1 MSTNGT
7 RASRKPPAQRPAP
20 GRGALWVKPLPP
32 DSCSFPSH
40 LRCTIPVSVCV
51 FILTWDGPRL
61 FRDPA
66 MWFPE
71 PTFQHPVAQCVWMKL
86 TSAFL
91 TKSLGSFPRPLSS
104 TCLS

>member
-1 MSTNGT
+1 MDKSF
-7 RASRKPPAQRPAP
+7 RKPPAQRPAP
-20 GRGALWVKPLPP
+20 REGCPLGKASARP

-40 LRCTIPVSVCV
+40 LHCTIPVSVCV
-51 FILTWDGPRL
+51 CILTWDGPRF

-71 PTFQHPVAQCVWMKL
+71 PTFQHLVVQCVGVKL